1 MEWIGGRIAPA
12 ADFGARRLGNI
23 HHDLCGRHC
32 RLSFLFEYFELL
44 GALCPVRKLDPR
56 RFRATAALAHMI
68 ESRSFRLDPRLFGA
82 GEEEVGVRKS
92 DAGPGQAYSASP
104 DDASAGWSFAGSAVS
119 AASTALRF
127 VALVLPRSSCLR
139 S

>member
-12 ADFGARRLGNI
+12 ADFGARWLGNI
-23 HHDLCGRHC
+23 DHDLFWRHC
-32 RLSFLFEYFELL
+32 RLSFLFEYSELL
-44 GALCPVRKLDPR
+44 RALCPVRKSDPR

-68 ESRSFRLDPRLFGA
+68 ESRCFRLDPRLFGA
-82 GEEEVGVRKS
+82 GEEEVSVRKS

-119 AASTALRF
+119 LASTALRF